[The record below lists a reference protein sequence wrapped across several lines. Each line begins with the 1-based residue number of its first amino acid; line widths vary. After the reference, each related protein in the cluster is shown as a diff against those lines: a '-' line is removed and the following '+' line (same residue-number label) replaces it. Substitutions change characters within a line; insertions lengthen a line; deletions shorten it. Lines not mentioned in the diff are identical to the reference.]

1 MISET
6 KSPIPSE
13 VLGVPRVPP
22 AKIAGALNAMR
33 GWIGWVHSTVAP
45 PPVRILEA
53 LFGVLD
59 HRVLV
64 LLCRVGIPDVLRSP
78 MSLEDLARQVG
89 ADAARLEPIVRFA
102 AARGW
107 VRLDRR
113 GRVRPTRVTKFLRT
127 DHPGGWQAWVQFAG
141 GDEVVDAVK
150 YLDPRVGDTFATANG
165 EPFFLWM
172 QHHPQRWAAFDEA
185 MSAGARLHALTI
197 RRAIDWASVRSVC
210 DVGGGTGELL
220 IGLLELEPALH
231 GIVFDLPEVISRV
244 RSHPRL
250 TALAGNA
257 FASIPAG
264 CDVYLLINVIH
275 DWNDSDA
282 GKILANV
289 AIAATKDSRI
299 LIVENDHPR
308 KPRRDI
314 ATSSDVL
321 MAALTNGGRERNRRA
336 IRSLAENSG
345 LRLTSSKPLASG
357 DVVHHLM
364 KN

>member
-1 MISET
+1 M
-6 KSPIPSE
+6 
-13 VLGVPRVPP
+13 PRMPP
-22 AKIAGALNAMR
+22 ARLAGALNAMR
-33 GWIGWVHSTVAP
+33 GWIGWVHSAVAP

-53 LFGVLD
+53 LFGVLE

-64 LLCRVGIPDVLRSP
+64 LLCRAGIPDALRSP

-89 ADAARLEPIVRFA
+89 ADAVRLEPMVRFA

-113 GRVRPTRVTKFLRT
+113 GRVRPTRVTEFLRT

-150 YLDPRVGDTFATANG
+150 CLDLRAGDTFATANG
-165 EPFFLWM
+165 ESFFLWM
-172 QHHPQRWAAFDEA
+172 QHHPERWAAFDEA
-185 MSAGARLHALTI
+185 MSAGARMHALTLHS
-197 RRAIDWASVRSVC
+197 AIDWASVRSVC

-231 GIVFDLPEVISRV
+231 GIVLDLPEVISRV
-244 RSHPRL
+244 HSHPRL
-250 TALAGNA
+250 TALAGDA
-257 FASIPAG
+257 FASIPAS
-264 CDVYLLINVIH
+264 CDVYLLVNVIH
-275 DWNDSDA
+275 DWNDHAA

-289 AIAATKDSRI
+289 AIAAAKDSRI
-299 LIVENDHPR
+299 LVVENDHPR

-321 MAALTNGGRERNRRA
+321 MAALTNGGKERNRRA

-357 DVVHHLM
+357 DVVHHLT
-364 KN
+364 KK